1 MMGVDVDAAADHFE
15 ESTLMSKMGRE
26 QMLAEVKRH
35 FDVAMESLTSQI
47 QQVAEGV
54 VMVNEKLDRHCE
66 DSDQKFAQIEKQF
79 LVVNAKLDQHSAKL
93 DEHSAKLDEHSAKLD
108 QHSAKLDEH
117 SAQFQQVNSRIDRL
131 QEEMLK
137 DSEETRALIK
147 LSYVELN
154 RRLTTM
160 EESLAV
166 LTRRVDI
173 LETQSS

>member
-1 MMGVDVDAAADHFE
+1 MMGVDADAAADHFE
-15 ESTLMSKMGRE
+15 ESTLMSEMGRE

-66 DSDQKFAQIEKQF
+66 DSDQKFAQIEEQF
-79 LVVNAKLDQHSAKL
+79 LVVN
-93 DEHSAKLDEHSAKLD
+93 AKLD